1 MRKDGGGTGDTKRGG
16 VWETSFRRVPLPLKR
31 VPWPNSVSYKTQF
44 TYQYMS
50 PINSECKSYIVVWC
64 WSRKPNNIVG
74 GAALGIRRNKNTWTE
89 TGSKQE
95 AVMCSKTS
103 GKTNS
108 KKKNMQIWSYTS
120 AALLWHMTQLYN
132 TSCSNLA
139 LQYIQKACGD
149 TPIFAAGWVLELL
162 LIDWALQVYGITSTT
177 ALQRSVLNF
186 CMGKTRGAELPTH
199 TPCSNYTLHC
209 KNSPLPTLLFPLC
222 TAWTLLWNVIQL

>member
-139 LQYIQKACGD
+139 LQYIQKSLWRHAYICSRMSFRTVTNWLG
-149 TPIFAAGWVLELL
+149 TAGIWN
-162 LIDWALQVYGITSTT
+162 YFSYCTS
-177 ALQRSVLNF
+177 AICIEF
-186 CMGKTRGAELPTH
+186 
-199 TPCSNYTLHC
+199 LHG
-209 KNSPLPTLLFPLC
+209 
-222 TAWTLLWNVIQL
+222 